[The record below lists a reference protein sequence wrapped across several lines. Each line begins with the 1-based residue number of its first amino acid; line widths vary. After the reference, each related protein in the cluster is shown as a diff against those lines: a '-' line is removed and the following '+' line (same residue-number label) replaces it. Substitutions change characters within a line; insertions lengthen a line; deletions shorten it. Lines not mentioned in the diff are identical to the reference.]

1 MLKGRKDNGIM
12 NRKGGNGYYRKRRGV
27 KRDAE
32 NENKKELKHKD
43 NHLDVPVE
51 IEKEVIKNRKIED
64 AKEKYLKKYLS
75 VSKGPNRSVVKG
87 NPIVG
92 ILRKPCKDDYTGVS
106 IGKGQ
111 CVLFWMTDTYL
122 CKVVTNDGRE
132 AFVDGADIKRM
143 SFVKD

>member
-1 MLKGRKDNGIM
+1 MLKGRKNDGIM

-27 KRDAE
+27 KRNAE
-32 NENKKELKHKD
+32 SENKKESKYKD
-43 NHLDVPVE
+43 NYVDAPVE
-51 IEKEVIKNRKIED
+51 IEKKVAKNDEVSN
-64 AKEKYLKKYLS
+64 AKEKYFKKYLS
-75 VSKGPNRSVVKG
+75 IVKWPNRSVVKG

-92 ILRKPCKDDYTGVS
+92 ILRRPCKDEYTGVS

-143 SFVKD
+143 SFIKD